1 MLTASYIYIKI
12 IVNMKHKNRKR
23 LDLRTEKDISGY
35 TMEELAKIVLK
46 NKMFTFNLKIY
57 RQKRSTA
64 IGTKFSQAYSILFM
78 SDLEERIPK
87 NLHLKPY
94 LWRRYIDDIFFRWQH
109 R

>member
-1 MLTASYIYIKI
+1 MHTRAQAHTYANNYIHLYK
-12 IVNMKHKNRKR
+12 NNCKHKNRKR
-23 LDLRTEKDISGY
+23 LDL
-35 TMEELAKIVLK
+35 
-46 NKMFTFNLKIY
+46 
-57 RQKRSTA
+57 STA

-94 LWRRYIDDIFFRWQH
+94 LWQRYIDDIFFRWQH